1 MRHDL
6 TVRSLAFLV
15 VVLSVFMVL
24 TPLSSVEVRGANCA
38 TGLNPRLH
46 ITLLVPTS
54 NPARRAWAAIVQNS
68 LQCLGM
74 DVSRVELPFSP
85 NIYARALSPPTSI
98 VGKTFDQGGFDVLFV
113 GYNLL
118 IDPDPWGLYHSSQF
132 PPKGQNYYLWNNT
145 QNDNLSNQIKT
156 TLNATTRN
164 NLVKQWQVLA
174 YNELPS
180 IPILYTHEIVAFD
193 SDYSNAQQVFQTYH
207 FPAWPPIEHLTNAT
221 NTSRFI
227 LAETGQAPGE
237 GVVPELSTSYYDLAI
252 SGELFNGLS
261 LRNDTIPNTGQA
273 MIPAL
278 AAGTPSAPGWSVS
291 PDGKTWDVTLRQGVT
306 WHDGQPFNA
315 SDVKFTYDIY
325 QNDTFGAQTESFVK
339 GIVGGKNNVTITG
352 PYSVRF
358 SLPAPYAY
366 FVQNILTTAI
376 LPKHVLQPA
385 FGNDYSKITNSLF
398 NQPGTGTAGTPLP
411 VGTGPYK
418 WVGYD
423 AATSTSHLT
432 RNNNY
437 FDFSDWG
444 RSALIAKNQFR
455 VQDYYV
461 KTIVGS
467 DAAITALTN
476 HEVDFLDSQ
485 YHLETQQ
492 SFLNS
497 WGASK
502 QTAYDSYG
510 VQEMGVNMEH
520 PIIGTGTDTPYA
532 KQYSGNATAAANA
545 ARWIR
550 QAISYATPR
559 DQIISSLL
567 NGAGVAAITTPVVGN
582 YKTGS
587 ALTQGFNTALQPYPY
602 NLTKA
607 GQLLQSAGY
616 SPTYGASFIDQYG
629 IYLVVA
635 VVVAAVAIA
644 AVYVLRI
651 RRRPMGTVAPHTAAP
666 PPAPPPATAP

>member
-1 MRHDL
+1 MRRVL
-6 TVRSLAFLV
+6 RVRSLATLV
-15 VVLSVFMVL
+15 VVLSVFMVFS
-24 TPLSSVEVRGANCA
+24 PLSTVEVRGANCA

-98 VGKTFDQGGFDVLFV
+98 VGKTFDQGGFDILFV

-118 IDPDPWGLYHSSQF
+118 IDPDPYGLYHSSQF
-132 PPKGQNYYLWNNT
+132 PPAGQNYYLWNNT

-156 TLNATTRN
+156 SLNATIRN

-180 IPILYTHEIVAFD
+180 IPLLYTHEIVAFD

-252 SGELFNGLS
+252 SGELFSGLA

-291 PDGKTWDVTLRQGVT
+291 PDGKTWDVALRSGVT

-315 SDVKFTYDIY
+315 SDVKFTFDIY
-325 QNDTFGAQTESFVK
+325 QNNTFGAQTESFVK
-339 GIVGGKNNVTITG
+339 GIVGGQSNVTITG
-352 PYSVRF
+352 PLSVRF
-358 SLPAPYAY
+358 TLPAPYAY

-385 FGNDYSKITNSLF
+385 FGKDYSKITTSLF
-398 NQPGTGTAGTPLP
+398 NQPGTGTAGTPTP

-423 AATSTSHLT
+423 AATSTSHLV
-432 RNNNY
+432 RNDNY

-444 RSALIAKNQFR
+444 RSALILKNQFR
-455 VQDYYV
+455 VVDYYV

-502 QTAYDSYG
+502 QTSYDSYG
-510 VQEMGVNMEH
+510 VQEMGVNMQH
-520 PIIGTGTDTPYA
+520 PIIGTGTGTPYA
-532 KQYSGNATAAANA
+532 SQYPGNATAAANA

-559 DQIISSLL
+559 DQIISALL

-582 YKTGS
+582 YKTGA
-587 ALTQGFNTALQPYPY
+587 ALTQGFNTALTPYPY

-629 IYLVVA
+629 VYLVLA
-635 VVVAAVAIA
+635 GVVAAVAIA
-644 AVYVLRI
+644 AVYVLRV
-651 RRRPMGTVAPHTAAP
+651 RRRPMGTVTPPTTAP
-666 PPAPPPATAP
+666 PPPTTTP

>member
-1 MRHDL
+1 MRRDL
-6 TVRSLAFLV
+6 TVRSLAALI
-15 VVLSVFMVL
+15 VVLSLFMVL
-24 TPLSSVEVRGANCA
+24 GPLSTVEVKGAGCA
-38 TGLNPRLH
+38 TGLSPRLH
-46 ITLLVPTS
+46 VTLLVPTS
-54 NPARRAWAAIVQNS
+54 NPARRAWAAIIQNS

-98 VGKTFDQGGFDVLFV
+98 VGKTFDQGGFDILFV

-132 PPKGQNYYLWNNT
+132 PPAGQNYYLWNNI
-145 QNDNLSNQIKT
+145 QNDNLTNQIKT
-156 TLNATTRN
+156 TLNATARN

-174 YNELPS
+174 SNELPS
-180 IPILYTHEIVAFD
+180 IPLLYTHEIVAFD

-278 AAGTPSAPGWSVS
+278 AAGTPSFPGWSVS
-291 PDGKTWDVTLRQGVT
+291 PDGKTWDVNLRSGVT
-306 WHDGQPFNA
+306 WHDGQPFT
-315 SDVKFTYDIY
+315 SDDVKFTYDLY

-339 GIVGGKNNVTITG
+339 GIVGGINNVTITG
-352 PYSVRF
+352 PLSVRF
-358 SLPAPYAY
+358 TLPAPYAY

-385 FGNDYSKITNSLF
+385 FGTDYSKITNSLF

-418 WVGYD
+418 WVAYD
-423 AATSTSHLT
+423 AATSTSHLV
-432 RNNNY
+432 RNDNY

-444 RSALIAKNQFR
+444 KSALVAKNQFR
-455 VQDYYV
+455 VKDYYV

-492 SFLNS
+492 SFLTS

-510 VQEMGVNMEH
+510 VQEMGVNMQH

-532 KQYSGNATAAANA
+532 KQYPGNETAATNA
-545 ARWIR
+545 AKWIR

-559 DQIISSLL
+559 DQIITSLL

-629 IYLVVA
+629 VYLIGV
-635 VVVAAVAIA
+635 VVVATVAIA
-644 AVYVLRI
+644 AVYVLRV
-651 RRRPMGTVAPHTAAP
+651 RRRPVNTATPSTIAAHP
-666 PPAPPPATAP
+666 TSNP

>member
-1 MRHDL
+1 MAPFTSMPRDL
-6 TVRSLAFLV
+6 TVRSLAVLI

-24 TPLSSVEVRGANCA
+24 GPLSTVEVKGAGCA
-38 TGLNPRLH
+38 TGLNTRLH
-46 ITLLVPTS
+46 VTLLVPTS
-54 NPARRAWAAIVQNS
+54 NPARRAWAAIIQNS

-85 NIYARALSPPTSI
+85 NIYARALSPPPSI
-98 VGKTFDQGGFDVLFV
+98 VGKTFDQGGFDILFV

-132 PPKGQNYYLWNNT
+132 PKAGQNYYLWNNT
-145 QNDNLSNQIKT
+145 QNDNLTNQIKT

-174 YNELPS
+174 YDELPS
-180 IPILYTHEIVAFD
+180 IPLLYTHEIVAFD

-221 NTSRFI
+221 NTSQFI

-261 LRNDTIPNTGQA
+261 LRNDTIPFTGQA

-278 AAGTPSAPGWSVS
+278 AAGIPSAPGWSVS
-291 PDGKTWDVTLRQGVT
+291 PDGKTWDVNLRPGVT
-306 WHDGQPFNA
+306 WHDGQPFT
-315 SDVKFTYDIY
+315 SDDVKFTFDLY
-325 QNDTFGAQTESFVK
+325 QNDTFRAQTESFVK
-339 GIVGGKNNVTITG
+339 GIVGGENNVTVTG
-352 PYSVRF
+352 PLSVRF
-358 SLPAPYAY
+358 TLPAPYAY

-376 LPKHVLQPA
+376 LPKHILQPA
-385 FGNDYSKITNSLF
+385 FGTDYSKITDSLF
-398 NQPGTGTAGTPLP
+398 NHPDTGTAGTPLP

-418 WVGYD
+418 WVGYN
-423 AATSTSHLT
+423 AATSASHLV
-432 RNNNY
+432 RNDNY
-437 FDFSDWG
+437 MDFTDWG
-444 RSALIAKNQFR
+444 RTDLLAKNQFR
-455 VQDYYV
+455 VKDYYV
-461 KTIVGS
+461 RTIVGS

-476 HEVDFLDSQ
+476 HEVDSLDGQ

-492 SFLNS
+492 SFLSS
-497 WGASK
+497 WGASR
-502 QTAYDSYG
+502 QTAYDAYG
-510 VQEMGVNMEH
+510 VQEMGVNMRH
-520 PIIGTGTDTPYA
+520 PILGTGTGTPYA
-532 KQYSGNATAAANA
+532 QQYPGNATAAANA

-550 QAISYATPR
+550 QAMSYATPR
-559 DQIISSLL
+559 DQIISGLL
-567 NGAGVAAITTPVVGN
+567 NGAGVAAITTPVIGN
-582 YKTGS
+582 YKTGT

-616 SPTYGASFIDQYG
+616 SPTYGTSFLDQYG
-629 IYLVVA
+629 VYLVGV
-635 VVVAAVAIA
+635 VVVAAVAVA
-644 AVYVLRI
+644 AVYVLRV
-651 RRRPMGTVAPHTAAP
+651 RRRPVGASKASTNT
-666 PPAPPPATAP
+666 

>member
-1 MRHDL
+1 
-6 TVRSLAFLV
+6 
-15 VVLSVFMVL
+15 
-24 TPLSSVEVRGANCA
+24 
-38 TGLNPRLH
+38 
-46 ITLLVPTS
+46 
-54 NPARRAWAAIVQNS
+54 
-68 LQCLGM
+68 M

-98 VGKTFDQGGFDVLFV
+98 VGKTFDQGGFDILFV
-113 GYNLL
+113 GYNLN
-118 IDPDPWGLYHSSQF
+118 IDPDPYGLYHSSQF

-145 QNDNLSNQIKT
+145 QNDNLANQIKT
-156 TLNATTRN
+156 TLDAATRN

-180 IPILYTHEIVAFD
+180 IPLLYTHEIVAFD

-252 SGELFNGLS
+252 SGELFSGLA

-291 PDGKTWDVTLRQGVT
+291 PDGKTWDVSLRSGVT
-306 WHDGQPFNA
+306 WHDGKPFT
-315 SDVKFTYDIY
+315 SDDVKFTFDIY

-339 GIVGGKNNVTITG
+339 GIVGGINNVTITG
-352 PYSVRF
+352 PLSVRF
-358 SLPAPYAY
+358 TLPAPYAY

-376 LPKHVLQPA
+376 LPKHILQPA

-423 AATSTSHLT
+423 AATSTSHLV

-444 RSALIAKNQFR
+444 KTALIAKNQFR

-485 YHLETQQ
+485 YHLETQP
-492 SFLNS
+492 SFLTS

-510 VQEMGVNMEH
+510 VQEMGVNMQH
-520 PIIGTGTDTPYA
+520 PIIGTGTGTPYA
-532 KQYSGNATAAANA
+532 QQYAGNATAAANA

-582 YKTGS
+582 YKTGA

-616 SPTYGASFIDQYG
+616 SPTYGVSFIDQYG
-629 IYLVVA
+629 VYLIGA
-635 VVVAAVAIA
+635 IVVAAVAIA
-644 AVYVLRI
+644 AVYVLRV
-651 RRRPMGTVAPHTAAP
+651 RRRPMGTATPNTATT
-666 PPAPPPATAP
+666 PPAVTP